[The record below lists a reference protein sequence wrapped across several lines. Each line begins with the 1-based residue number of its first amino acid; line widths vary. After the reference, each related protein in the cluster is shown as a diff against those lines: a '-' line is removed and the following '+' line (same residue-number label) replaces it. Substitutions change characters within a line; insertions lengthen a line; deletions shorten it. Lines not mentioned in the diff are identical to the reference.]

1 VYKVCISLGKRAL
14 WEFLTRESIVLHSKD
29 VIKDVIRALERDG
42 WYRVGQT
49 GSHPCAFQA
58 RNKAG
63 EGHCPA
69 PVKDLP
75 IGTLKSI
82 EKASGVKLR

>member
-1 VYKVCISLGKRAL
+1 MSSYSSGYI
-14 WEFLTRESIVLHSKD
+14 
-29 VIKDVIRALERDG
+29 IRILKADG
-42 WYRVGQT
+42 WYRVSQT
-49 GSHPCAFQA
+49 GSHVHFKHETKQGKVTVP
-58 RNKAG
+58 
-63 EGHCPA
+63 H

>member
-1 VYKVCISLGKRAL
+1 MLPSQKVIS
-14 WEFLTRESIVLHSKD
+14 
-29 VIKDVIRALERDG
+29 ALEADG

-49 GSHPCAFQA
+49 GSHVHFKHRSKPG
-58 RNKAG
+58 KITVP
-63 EGHCPA
+63 H

>member
-1 VYKVCISLGKRAL
+1 MV
-14 WEFLTRESIVLHSKD
+14 TRESIVLHS
-29 VIKDVIRALERDG
+29 KDVIRALERDG

-49 GSHPCAFQA
+49 GSHVHFKHRTKPG
-58 RNKAG
+58 KVTVP
-63 EGHCPA
+63 H

-82 EKASGVKLR
+82 EKASGVKVR

>member
-1 VYKVCISLGKRAL
+1 MCIRCVLVLGKSAMGIPHQGEHRAPL
-14 WEFLTRESIVLHSKD
+14 QRRHQS
-29 VIKDVIRALERDG
+29 IRALERDG

-49 GSHPCAFQA
+49 GSHVHFMHETKPG
-58 RNKAG
+58 KVTVP
-63 EGHCPA
+63 H

>member
-1 VYKVCISLGKRAL
+1 M
-14 WEFLTRESIVLHSKD
+14 LHSKD
-29 VIKDVIRALERDG
+29 VIKDIIRALERDG

-49 GSHPCAFQA
+49 GSHVHFKHETKPG
-58 RNKAG
+58 KVTVP
-63 EGHCPA
+63 H

>member
-1 VYKVCISLGKRAL
+1 
-14 WEFLTRESIVLHSKD
+14 VLHSKD
-29 VIKDVIRALERDG
+29 VIRDLERD
-42 WYRVGQT
+42 WLLSRRPDRCKHETKPRKVT
-49 GSHPCAFQA
+49 VPH
-58 RNKAG
+58 
-63 EGHCPA
+63 